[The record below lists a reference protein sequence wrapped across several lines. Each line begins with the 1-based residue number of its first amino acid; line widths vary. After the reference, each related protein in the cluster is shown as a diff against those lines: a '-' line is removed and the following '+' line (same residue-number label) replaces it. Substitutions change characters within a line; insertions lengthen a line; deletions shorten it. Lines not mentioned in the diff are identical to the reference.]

1 MTQDK
6 SQPSAAHHAFTG
18 SVPPIY
24 DRHLGP
30 VIFAPYADD
39 LASRLRLGAK
49 ARVLEVAC
57 GTGIVTSRL
66 LARLGSAGRL
76 VATDLNQGMLD
87 HARSRF
93 PNDPRLE
100 LRVADAQQLPF
111 PDVSFDHYVCQFGI
125 MFFPDKV
132 AALREAARVL
142 AKGGEVLVNTWG
154 TLEQNSFARIGHTT
168 IARFFAKDP
177 PTFYLT
183 PFGWHDQDAIRA
195 AFHAAGFASVQIDVV
210 DKPATAVS
218 AADFAIGIVRG
229 NPIAVAIQERL
240 GDAHERVIAAVA
252 SDLAREGGDRPW
264 RGQLRALVVRA
275 VK

>member
-1 MTQDK
+1 MTHDK
-6 SQPSAAHHAFTG
+6 PQPSTAHSAFTG

-39 LASRLRLGAK
+39 LAARLRPRAN

-87 HARSRF
+87 HSRTRL
-93 PNDPRLE
+93 PADPRLE
-100 LRVADAQQLPF
+100 LRIADAQQLPF
-111 PDVSFDHYVCQFGI
+111 ADASFDHYVCEFGI

-132 AALREAARVL
+132 GALREAARVL
-142 AKGGEVLVNTWG
+142 APGGEVLINTWG
-154 TLEQNSFARIGHTT
+154 PMEQNSFARIGHAT
-168 IARFFAKDP
+168 IAGFFAKDP
-177 PTFYLT
+177 PTFYQT
-183 PFGWHDQDAIRA
+183 PFGWNDQDAIRA
-195 AFHAAGFASVQIDVV
+195 ACKAAGFASVQIDVV
-210 DKPATAVS
+210 DKATTAVS
-218 AADFAIGIVRG
+218 AADFALGIVRG
-229 NPIAVAIQERL
+229 NPIAAAISERL
-240 GDAHERVIAAVA
+240 GDVHERVIAAVA
-252 SDLAREGGDRPW
+252 SDLAREGGDTPW

>member
-1 MTQDK
+1 MNQDK
-6 SQPSAAHHAFTG
+6 SQPSPAHHAFTG

-39 LASRLRLGAK
+39 LSARLRPRAN

-66 LARLGSAGRL
+66 LARLPDAGRL

-87 HARSRF
+87 HARTRV
-93 PNDPRLE
+93 PADPRLE

-111 PDVSFDHYVCQFGI
+111 PDASFDHYVCQFGV
-125 MFFPDKV
+125 MFFPDK
-132 AALREAARVL
+132 AGALREAARVL
-142 AKGGEVLVNTWG
+142 APGGEVLLNTWG
-154 TLEQNSFARIGHTT
+154 TMAQNSFARIGHTT
-168 IARFFAKDP
+168 IAGFFAKDP

-183 PFGWHDQDAIRA
+183 PFGWNDQDTIRA
-195 AFHAAGFASVQIDVV
+195 VCETAGFASVQIDVV
-210 DKPATAVS
+210 DRSATAVS

-252 SDLAREGGDRPW
+252 ESLAREGGDRPW